1 MLWDSYG
8 WYSVRAWLWLLFD
21 IITSRLVRLKPIQ
34 QRLLNDA
41 VVVVTGANSGIGKET
56 ARLFVKS
63 GAKVILACRNCKLG
77 QQVKEEFCSKDKA
90 RENKIWVLP
99 LDLTCQTSIRSFVE
113 QFKSL
118 QLPLD
123 YLILNAGVLGVPL
136 SYTKDNV
143 ELHFGVNHLGHFML
157 TLLLMENLIQTK
169 HSRVVIVSSL
179 TYLLGSL
186 HLDDINYKKRRYR
199 SFEAY
204 ATSKLCNL
212 LFMRELCKR
221 CKSEQLSV
229 VAVHPGDVHT
239 QVARHFGKWIYYLYE
254 QLASIILRSPEQGA
268 LSVYAAAVD
277 PYLSSFSGIFTMNVD
292 QLVALA
298 PNAIHDASSKCLWKK
313 SLSLISFQSH
323 EIEMLRS
330 LRILYEDEYLQCLAD
345 CNREES

>member
-1 MLWDSYG
+1 MLWDSY
-8 WYSVRAWLWLLFD
+8 VE
-21 IITSRLVRLKPIQ
+21 
-34 QRLLNDA
+34 QRILNDA
-41 VVVVTGANSGIGKET
+41 VVVITGANSGIGKET

-63 GAKVILACRNCKLG
+63 GAKVILACRNSTLG
-77 QQVKEEFCSKDKA
+77 YQVKEEFCAKNKA
-90 RENKIWVLP
+90 LEAKIWVLP
-99 LDLTCQTSIRSFVE
+99 LDLQSTASIRAFVE
-113 QFKSL
+113 QWKSL

-136 SYTKDNV
+136 SYTEDHV
-143 ELHFGVNHLGHFML
+143 EMHFGVNHLGHFML

-186 HLDDINYKKRRYR
+186 RLDDINYKNRRYR

-204 ATSKLCNL
+204 ASSKLCNL

-221 CKSEQLSV
+221 CKSDHLSI

-239 QVARHFGKWIYYLYE
+239 QVARHFGKWIYYLYDKV
-254 QLASIILRSPEQGA
+254 ASVFLRSPEQGA

-292 QLVALA
+292 QLVPLA
-298 PNAIHDASSKCLWKK
+298 ANATHDASSKYLWKK
-313 SLSLISFQSH
+313 SLSLISFH
-323 EIEMLRS
+323 PNEVEMLRS
-330 LRILYEDEYLQCLAD
+330 LRILDEDEYLQCLAN
-345 CNREES
+345 CSREES